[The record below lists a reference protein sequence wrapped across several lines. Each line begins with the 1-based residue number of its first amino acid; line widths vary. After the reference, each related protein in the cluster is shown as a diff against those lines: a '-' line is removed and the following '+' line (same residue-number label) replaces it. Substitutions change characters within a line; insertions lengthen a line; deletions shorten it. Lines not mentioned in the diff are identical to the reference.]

1 MEAVLVF
8 GLIFLARGYRHPV
21 HDLTLGIRPYILLT
35 ALCLALSLPGI
46 STVPPT
52 DRDEARF
59 MQATK
64 QMLET
69 GDLVNIRFQDEPR
82 TKKPVGI
89 HWLQYASVK
98 LLSEEQLNTAWMY
111 RVPSVISYWLAVICV
126 FLLGCKLFNGA
137 HGRRAGLIA
146 ASLTACTLL
155 TIVEAHLAKTDA
167 TLLLTVVLAHMG
179 LAQFYLATPVCRP
192 RISAF
197 FLLWGGIGGGVL
209 IKGPVIVAIVLATAL
224 ALSAADK
231 NFRWLRITRP
241 LIGLLFAIAFI
252 LPWTIAASMSGDGN
266 VILTSL
272 AEDFFPKLISPSE
285 GHGAFPGTHLLLSP
299 ITLWPA
305 SLIILPGLVLAWQ
318 QRHTPAIRFALAWAG
333 ATWLMFE
340 LVPTKL
346 PHYILPIV
354 PALALATAGAISN
367 STAKAARWGAVL
379 WTIVTVL
386 LVGGTLWAS
395 ATYTG
400 SITITVVFA
409 ACLLSILY
417 VLWSHKADKLLLV
430 PVTAIVSSAMLLGG
444 ILPNLTDL
452 ALSPRLATVIAQH
465 RHSSQTPVVL
475 TQFQEP
481 SAVFLLGTNTI
492 ITRVDSAAD
501 QLTNMPDALAVIS
514 NSQRDLMTEALFAN
528 QRELV
533 PLDSIAGYNYSK
545 GRSETLLIIRSTGLA
560 VP

>member
-1 MEAVLVF
+1 MQ
-8 GLIFLARGYRHPV
+8 
-21 HDLTLGIRPYILLT
+21 DLTLGIRPYILLT
-35 ALCLALSLPGI
+35 ALCLALFLPGI

-69 GDLVNIRFQDEPR
+69 GDLINIRFQEEPR

-98 LLSEEQLNTAWMY
+98 IFAETQQNTAWMY
-111 RVPSVISYWLAVICV
+111 RVPSAISSWLAVICV
-126 FLLGCKLFNGA
+126 FLLGCKLFKGPN
-137 HGRRAGLIA
+137 GRRAGLIA

-155 TIVEAHLAKTDA
+155 MIVEAHLAKTDA

-179 LAQFYLATPVCRP
+179 LAQFYQATIECRP

-197 FLLWGGIGGGVL
+197 FLLWGGIGAGLL

-231 NFRWLRITRP
+231 NFRWLRNTHP
-241 LIGLLFAIAFI
+241 LFGFLFAATFI

-272 AEDFFPKLISPSE
+272 SEDFFPKLIGGSE

-305 SLIILPGLVLAWQ
+305 SLIILPGLVLAWR

-354 PALALATAGAISN
+354 PALALAVAGAMSN
-367 STAKAARWGAVL
+367 STTKTARWGSAL
-379 WTIVTVL
+379 WAIVTVL
-386 LVGGTLWAS
+386 LVGGCLWAS
-395 ATYTG
+395 ATYSG
-400 SITITVVFA
+400 SIAITAVFA

-417 VLWSHKADKLLLV
+417 ALWSHKTEKLLLV
-430 PVTAIVSSAMLLGG
+430 PVTAIVTSGLLFGG

-452 ALSPRLATVIAQH
+452 ALSPRIAKVIAQH
-465 RHSSQTPVVL
+465 RHGSRDPVVL
-475 TQFQEP
+475 THFQEP

-492 ITRVDSAAD
+492 ITNVDSAAD
-501 QLTNMPDALAVIS
+501 QLTNRQDALAVIS
-514 NSQRDLMTEALFAN
+514 SSQRDLMTEALFAN

-545 GRSETLLIIRSTGLA
+545 GRSETLLIIRSTDLA